1 MNSIKKLLG
10 LCGLLLVIGLSS
22 CIEDDISSSSSD
34 QPEFSVDTLKMGPI
48 FTEAGTPTHS
58 FTVYNRHDKIINI
71 NLIKLRDDEAGMFRL
86 NVDGT
91 SGKEFQNVEIRPNDS
106 IFVFI
111 EATLAANGTNTP
123 VSIERHLDFTT
134 LGVTKTVVITAEGQ
148 DVDRHRGLVIDKDT
162 RFTANKPYQIFDS
175 IIVKNGATLT
185 LDPGVTLY
193 FHNNAFMRVEGT
205 LISNGTAEKNVNFT
219 GDRID
224 NVVNDLPF
232 ELMSG
237 QWAGVEFTP
246 TSRNNYLSHTS
257 IRNTQWGVF
266 VDSIGSHDNPALTLI
281 NCQLRNSQEYS
292 LAAIH
297 SDIKA
302 VGCEIA
308 EASAGLTYLRGGNHI
323 FNHCTFANYYLF
335 TALGGPAIQFS
346 HINTDSDDGSGLPY
360 MIADF
365 TNSIIYGNG
374 TELSH
379 GDLTG
384 TAITL
389 RYCLLKSEGTD
400 DDNFHC
406 CIWGEDPLYYTIRNE
421 YIFDYRLKNES
432 PAIGAAYLEYTLPE
446 ATYDRYGLPRGT
458 QPDLGAYVYV
468 PAEEEA
474 K

>member
-10 LCGLLLVIGLSS
+10 LCGLLVVVGLSS

-34 QPEFSVDTLKMGPI
+34 QPEFSADTLKMGPI

-71 NLIKLRDDEAGMFRL
+71 NLIKMRDDEAGMFRL

-111 EATLAANGTNTP
+111 EATLAANGTNAP

-148 DVDRHRGLVIDKDT
+148 DVDRCRGLVIDKNT

-193 FHNNAFMRVEGT
+193 FHNNAFMRVDGT

-237 QWAGVEFTP
+237 QWAGVEFTS

-266 VDSIGSHDNPALTLI
+266 ADSIGSQDNPALTLI

-346 HINTDSDDGSGLPY
+346 HINVDSDDGSGLPY

-389 RYCLLKSEGTD
+389 RYCLLKSTGTD
-400 DDNFHC
+400 DDNFRC
-406 CIWGEDPLYYTIRNE
+406 CLWGEDPLYYTVRNE

-468 PAEEEA
+468 PAEEENE
-474 K
+474 

>member
-266 VDSIGSHDNPALTLI
+266 VDSIGTHDNPALTLI

-346 HINTDSDDGSGLPY
+346 HINADSDDGSGFPY

-468 PAEEEA
+468 PAEEEIE
-474 K
+474 